1 MKILNWPIKLCVL
14 LVFIAIFFADETTA
28 DHHKNLQPVAKPGQV
43 IATYRGDCPSEAVDG
58 VIEQIKTIIS
68 YERKNSPVLYSSS
81 PGIWAD
87 GKVGAV
93 DLHDSKESMEEAFAW
108 QASDETWSSSYAKIA
123 ASCETTVEEFEVV
136 MLIAR

>member
-1 MKILNWPIKLCVL
+1 MKVLNWSTRLSL
-14 LVFIAIFFADETTA
+14 LSAFVAIFFAYESSA
-28 DHHKNLQPVAKPGQV
+28 DHHKNLQPLAKSGQV
-43 IATYRGDCPSEAVDG
+43 IVTYRGDCPSEAVDG